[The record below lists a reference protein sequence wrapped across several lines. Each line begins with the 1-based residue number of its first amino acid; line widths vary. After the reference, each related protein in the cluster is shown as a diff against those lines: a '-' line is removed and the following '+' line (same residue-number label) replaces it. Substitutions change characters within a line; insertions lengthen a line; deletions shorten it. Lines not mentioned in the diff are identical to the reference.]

1 MKKILSLLMVLA
13 LFVSLTGTMFA
24 TENADGAI
32 TITNATIG
40 DDYTLYKI
48 FDATYSVDAAN
59 NVDAVSYSIS
69 QTRLDENGNEVPN
82 EVFVAMFGA
91 DGKQAN
97 TYFEYDSATG
107 QVKRKDNTLKED
119 IISYLTELVRT
130 EENNIPSHCP
140 SVTADSELVSF
151 TNLPYAYYLID
162 KGVDTFVTITS
173 NTPTVNVIDKN
184 QTPAPEDSFKKTI
197 WDEDKE
203 EWVQETSSHIGDII
217 TYKVEFVAT
226 NYDGEHP
233 VKYYT
238 IKDTKGDA
246 VWVEFNSFTVKVI
259 AGPDEDD
266 VIVLE
271 KGYYWGVEGTHNTG
285 EWKYFGPWTEEEKAD
300 INNADWFM
308 VHRGYDEFDIVIP
321 WLSDYTFVGTPNDF
335 QLTFG
340 ENATSLYE
348 SPVDVEITYTAT
360 IEPNATIGGASNDN
374 NLWNRV
380 DLSWTSNRTSGPD
393 EESVVTTKVYALG
406 LTKIDSET
414 NEHLAGAEFELY
426 SDADCKNPV
435 YVIPTDV
442 KGVYILDDFKTNVTG
457 IRREKSREKYRAYL
471 AAYLGDDYETTGI
484 QKNVVTT
491 EANGKIVVLGL
502 EEGDY
507 YLKEVKAPDGYNKL
521 QDSASV
527 DVGTKTHQF
536 SVVVD
541 QNGNVVDSE
550 FAEGTNVKH
559 TYICT
564 TTTVENSKGT
574 MLPSTG
580 GEGTKMLLMIGFVT
594 AMIFAVL
601 LITHKK
607 MTVYQD

>member
-1 MKKILSLLMVLA
+1 M
-13 LFVSLTGTMFA
+13 
-24 TENADGAI
+24 
-32 TITNATIG
+32 
-40 DDYTLYKI
+40 
-48 FDATYSVDAAN
+48 
-59 NVDAVSYSIS
+59 
-69 QTRLDENGNEVPN
+69 
-82 EVFVAMFGA
+82 
-91 DGKQAN
+91 
-97 TYFEYDSATG
+97 
-107 QVKRKDNTLKED
+107 
-119 IISYLTELVRT
+119 
-130 EENNIPSHCP
+130 
-140 SVTADSELVSF
+140 
-151 TNLPYAYYLID
+151 
-162 KGVDTFVTITS
+162 
-173 NTPTVNVIDKN
+173 
-184 QTPAPEDSFKKTI
+184 
-197 WDEDKE
+197 
-203 EWVQETSSHIGDII
+203 
-217 TYKVEFVAT
+217 
-226 NYDGEHP
+226 
-233 VKYYT
+233 
-238 IKDTKGDA
+238 
-246 VWVEFNSFTVKVI
+246 
-259 AGPDEDD
+259 
-266 VIVLE
+266 
-271 KGYYWGVEGTHNTG
+271 
-285 EWKYFGPWTEEEKAD
+285 
-300 INNADWFM
+300 
-308 VHRGYDEFDIVIP
+308 
-321 WLSDYTFVGTPNDF
+321 
-335 QLTFG
+335 
-340 ENATSLYE
+340 
-348 SPVDVEITYTAT
+348 
-360 IEPNATIGGASNDN
+360 
-374 NLWNRV
+374 
-380 DLSWTSNRTSGPD
+380 
-393 EESVVTTKVYALG
+393 YALG

-471 AAYLGDDYETTGI
+471 AAYLGEDYETTGI

-491 EANGKIVVLGL
+491 EANGKIIVLGL

-536 SVVVD
+536 AVVVD
-541 QNGNVVDSE
+541 QNGNVIDSE